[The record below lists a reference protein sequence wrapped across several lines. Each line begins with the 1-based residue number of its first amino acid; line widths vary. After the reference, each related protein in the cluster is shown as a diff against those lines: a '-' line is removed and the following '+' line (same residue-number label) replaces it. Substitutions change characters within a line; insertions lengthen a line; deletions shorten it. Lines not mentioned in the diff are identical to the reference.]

1 MVRELGLKRCETVW
15 SLSTVYLNKK
25 FTFTS
30 VREDRGQKANC
41 YQLRSRRTLRSY
53 ALYYNQIYWE
63 LSNFFFLITMWK
75 ITTINKTYLYK
86 LCTVSNNWSIDIIYF
101 VN

>member
-15 SLSTVYLNKK
+15 SLSTVYLKKK

-41 YQLRSRRTLRSY
+41 YQLRSQCMLKSY

-63 LSNFFFLITMWK
+63 LSNYFFLITMWK
-75 ITTINKTYLYK
+75 ITTINLLNMYNTCK
-86 LCTVSNNWSIDIIYF
+86 VSNNLS
-101 VN
+101 V